1 MFQSVLNKTVLKPA
15 KAVSMHVSHTAH
27 EELCMA
33 AAGPARTV
41 LIGTG
46 WTSSFHVH
54 MVAALYGGREG
65 SVSKYND
72 DERCVSMFCCRSC
85 FTSAMF
91 RFIDDEELFSEGEL
105 SDVLPFHAGG
115 QVRESLKPS
124 DESSSSESESDHE
137 SRLKRKKK
145 RFDKENRR
153 GKGSTK
159 EPNRK
164 KKRPQSPCD
173 ESILF
178 ELKKTNELVANLTK
192 KMKKHESRLKAIE
205 NKLSETTSVS
215 SSSNSTLSGPQR
227 GRMSHVKSG

>member
-1 MFQSVLNKTVLKPA
+1 M
-15 KAVSMHVSHTAH
+15 TAA
-27 EELCMA
+27 LTSF
-33 AAGPARTV
+33 RTV

-65 SVSKYND
+65 SKYND
-72 DERCVSMFCCRSC
+72 DERRVSMFCCRSC
-85 FTSAMF
+85 FTSAMS
-91 RFIDDEELFSEGEL
+91 RFIDDQASEEYVRTSGEELFSEGEL
-105 SDVLPFHAGG
+105 SDVLPFHARG

-192 KMKKHESRLKAIE
+192 KMKRHESRLKAIL
-205 NKLSETTSVS
+205 KI
-215 SSSNSTLSGPQR
+215 GCQR
-227 GRMSHVKSG
+227 QPV